1 MKLLKTSTLLLCMTA
16 SGCSYFQTQ
25 DASSQ
30 PAKAPAEQASS
41 HSWWPFG
48 KDDGQ
53 TVAKQATEQK
63 AEAEHVG
70 SSHWWWPFGKDE
82 GGRDVAAKAAEQ
94 KAEIA
99 AAKKEVAAAAEPKAA
114 NPWWWPFGK
123 DEGGR
128 DVAAKAAEQ
137 KAEIAAAK
145 KEVAAAAEPKAAN
158 PWWWPF
164 GASSASKASGKPAL
178 VQQKVTKEWLDAH
191 EKALRE
197 AIAGSEFT
205 LERRD
210 NALIVIAP
218 ADYSFN
224 PKRHTMLMPIT
235 LNPLG
240 KVAKMAQADPQ
251 SGILVLGHTDSTGSK
266 AVNDKL
272 SFERAQSVAAIFR
285 LSGLKGDQLRLKG
298 VGSDM
303 PRADNASAAGRA
315 QNRRVEVLYTQR
327 ASLLSLA
334 QGN

>member
-70 SSHWWWPFGKDE
+70 SSH
-82 GGRDVAAKAAEQ
+82 
-94 KAEIA
+94 
-99 AAKKEVAAAAEPKAA
+99 
-114 NPWWWPFGK
+114 
-123 DEGGR
+123 
-128 DVAAKAAEQ
+128 
-137 KAEIAAAK
+137 
-145 KEVAAAAEPKAAN
+145 
-158 PWWWPF
+158 WWWPF

>member
-53 TVAKQATEQK
+53 TVAKQ
-63 AEAEHVG
+63 
-70 SSHWWWPFGKDE
+70 
-82 GGRDVAAKAAEQ
+82 
-94 KAEIA
+94 
-99 AAKKEVAAAAEPKAA
+99 
-114 NPWWWPFGK
+114 
-123 DEGGR
+123 
-128 DVAAKAAEQ
+128 
-137 KAEIAAAK
+137 
-145 KEVAAAAEPKAAN
+145 
-158 PWWWPF
+158 
-164 GASSASKASGKPAL
+164 ASKASGKPAL

>member
-63 AEAEHVG
+63 AE
-70 SSHWWWPFGKDE
+70 
-82 GGRDVAAKAAEQ
+82 
-94 KAEIA
+94 
-99 AAKKEVAAAAEPKAA
+99 
-114 NPWWWPFGK
+114 
-123 DEGGR
+123 
-128 DVAAKAAEQ
+128 
-137 KAEIAAAK
+137 IAAAK

-178 VQQKVTKEWLDAH
+178 VQQKVTKEWLDTH

>member
-1 MKLLKTSTLLLCMTA
+1 MVAVRRQLL
-16 SGCSYFQTQ
+16 
-25 DASSQ
+25 
-30 PAKAPAEQASS
+30 
-41 HSWWPFG
+41 
-48 KDDGQ
+48 
-53 TVAKQATEQK
+53 
-63 AEAEHVG
+63 
-70 SSHWWWPFGKDE
+70 
-82 GGRDVAAKAAEQ
+82 
-94 KAEIA
+94 
-99 AAKKEVAAAAEPKAA
+99 
-114 NPWWWPFGK
+114 
-123 DEGGR
+123 
-128 DVAAKAAEQ
+128 
-137 KAEIAAAK
+137 
-145 KEVAAAAEPKAAN
+145 
-158 PWWWPF
+158 
-164 GASSASKASGKPAL
+164 ASKASGKPAL

>member
-1 MKLLKTSTLLLCMTA
+1 
-16 SGCSYFQTQ
+16 
-25 DASSQ
+25 
-30 PAKAPAEQASS
+30 
-41 HSWWPFG
+41 WPFG

-70 SSHWWWPFGKDE
+70 SSH
-82 GGRDVAAKAAEQ
+82 
-94 KAEIA
+94 
-99 AAKKEVAAAAEPKAA
+99 
-114 NPWWWPFGK
+114 WWWPFGK

>member
-1 MKLLKTSTLLLCMTA
+1 MVAVRRQL
-16 SGCSYFQTQ
+16 G
-25 DASSQ
+25 
-30 PAKAPAEQASS
+30 EQ
-41 HSWWPFG
+41 G
-48 KDDGQ
+48 VGQ
-53 TVAKQATEQK
+53 A
-63 AEAEHVG
+63 G
-70 SSHWWWPFGKDE
+70 
-82 GGRDVAAKAAEQ
+82 
-94 KAEIA
+94 
-99 AAKKEVAAAAEPKAA
+99 
-114 NPWWWPFGK
+114 N
-123 DEGGR
+123 
-128 DVAAKAAEQ
+128 
-137 KAEIAAAK
+137 
-145 KEVAAAAEPKAAN
+145 
-158 PWWWPF
+158 
-164 GASSASKASGKPAL
+164 L

>member
-70 SSHWWWPFGKDE
+70 SSH
-82 GGRDVAAKAAEQ
+82 
-94 KAEIA
+94 
-99 AAKKEVAAAAEPKAA
+99 
-114 NPWWWPFGK
+114 
-123 DEGGR
+123 
-128 DVAAKAAEQ
+128 
-137 KAEIAAAK
+137 
-145 KEVAAAAEPKAAN
+145 
-158 PWWWPF
+158 WWWPF

-327 ASLLSLA
+327 ASLLSQA

>member
-114 NPWWWPFGK
+114 NPWWWPFG
-123 DEGGR
+123 
-128 DVAAKAAEQ
+128 
-137 KAEIAAAK
+137 
-145 KEVAAAAEPKAAN
+145 
-158 PWWWPF
+158 
-164 GASSASKASGKPAL
+164 ASSASKASGKPAL
-178 VQQKVTKEWLDAH
+178 VQQKVTKEWLDTH

-266 AVNDKL
+266 TVNDKL

>member
-1 MKLLKTSTLLLCMTA
+1 
-16 SGCSYFQTQ
+16 
-25 DASSQ
+25 
-30 PAKAPAEQASS
+30 
-41 HSWWPFG
+41 
-48 KDDGQ
+48 
-53 TVAKQATEQK
+53 
-63 AEAEHVG
+63 
-70 SSHWWWPFGKDE
+70 
-82 GGRDVAAKAAEQ
+82 
-94 KAEIA
+94 
-99 AAKKEVAAAAEPKAA
+99 
-114 NPWWWPFGK
+114 
-123 DEGGR
+123 
-128 DVAAKAAEQ
+128 
-137 KAEIAAAK
+137 
-145 KEVAAAAEPKAAN
+145 
-158 PWWWPF
+158 
-164 GASSASKASGKPAL
+164 
-178 VQQKVTKEWLDAH
+178 
-191 EKALRE
+191 
-197 AIAGSEFT
+197 
-205 LERRD
+205 
-210 NALIVIAP
+210 
-218 ADYSFN
+218 FN

>member
-70 SSHWWWPFGKDE
+70 SSH
-82 GGRDVAAKAAEQ
+82 
-94 KAEIA
+94 
-99 AAKKEVAAAAEPKAA
+99 
-114 NPWWWPFGK
+114 WWWPFGK

-298 VGSDM
+298 SVPTCRARTTPALPAAPRTVASKCSIPSAPACCPR
-303 PRADNASAAGRA
+303 PRATEPNRGRA
-315 QNRRVEVLYTQR
+315 LGAIVPDQARGGVC
-327 ASLLSLA
+327 
-334 QGN
+334 G

>member
-1 MKLLKTSTLLLCMTA
+1 MVA
-16 SGCSYFQTQ
+16 VRQGRRRSGRSRQGCG
-25 DASSQ
+25 
-30 PAKAPAEQASS
+30 AE
-41 HSWWPFG
+41 
-48 KDDGQ
+48 
-53 TVAKQATEQK
+53 
-63 AEAEHVG
+63 
-70 SSHWWWPFGKDE
+70 
-82 GGRDVAAKAAEQ
+82 GRDRRGE
-94 KAEIA
+94 E
-99 AAKKEVAAAAEPKAA
+99 
-114 NPWWWPFGK
+114 
-123 DEGGR
+123 
-128 DVAAKAAEQ
+128 
-137 KAEIAAAK
+137 
-145 KEVAAAAEPKAAN
+145 EVAAAAEPKAAN

-298 VGSDM
+298 SVPTCRARTTPALPAAPRTVASKCSIPSAPACCPW
-303 PRADNASAAGRA
+303 PRATEPNRGRA
-315 QNRRVEVLYTQR
+315 LGAIVPDQARGGVC
-327 ASLLSLA
+327 
-334 QGN
+334 G